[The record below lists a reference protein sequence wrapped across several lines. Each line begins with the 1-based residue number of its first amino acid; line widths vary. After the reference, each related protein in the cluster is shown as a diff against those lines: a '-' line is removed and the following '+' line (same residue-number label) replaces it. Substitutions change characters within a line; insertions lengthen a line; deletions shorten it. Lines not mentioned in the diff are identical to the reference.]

1 LQPVY
6 TDHNQIKQVLIN
18 LISNASQEDD
28 MICLKIRDT
37 GIGIAPENLEMIFE
51 SLFTTKSKGIGLG
64 LTVTK
69 MLVEANEGHIQ
80 VESVLGKGSTFT
92 VCLPHN
98 P

>member
-1 LQPVY
+1 
-6 TDHNQIKQVLIN
+6 
-18 LISNASQEDD
+18 